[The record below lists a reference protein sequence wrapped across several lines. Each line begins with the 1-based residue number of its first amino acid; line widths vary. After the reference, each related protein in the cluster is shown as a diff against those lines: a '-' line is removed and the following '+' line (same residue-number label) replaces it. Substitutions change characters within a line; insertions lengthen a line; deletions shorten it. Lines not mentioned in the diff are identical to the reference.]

1 MLLKTLFQKF
11 VNFSSGRWNILFYNI
26 TVPVDKERE
35 WNGIE
40 LKLVGEEIPFIGRKE
55 DVFTLNVIVG

>member
-11 VNFSSGRWNILFYNI
+11 VNFSSGRWDILLYNI
-26 TVPVDKERE
+26 TVLVDKERE